1 MGNFIEYIYVGNIAA
16 CIILGIVLLFAKTT
30 PHPHNQH
37 YLIAKKFIAFSLFLA
52 AIAVMMDLL
61 IGDVNDSKVEM
72 LNIITL
78 IDFNIQIVIFTFA
91 LMTLYNSQLVS
102 RKNIYTVLTPL
113 IVLIV
118 AYLVALIIYG
128 DICVFSH
135 DQYLATITQE
145 PALIIRTLMFIWG
158 IISVIICIR
167 WFLKAQQK
175 FNNAIDNYF
184 DGTKELHTR
193 WVGYIFYTSLILAG
207 LVAISY
213 IIILPYFDALSTIGI
228 TALFTVISIHFLNY
242 PQTFK
247 VIYPA
252 LETSQEITISATQIN
267 TIEKKL
273 SSWKSL
279 PTKPYTQ
286 EGLTVGALADELK
299 ENKRAVSKYL
309 NTQCNAN
316 FNTWINTLRI
326 EEAIKLLENNG
337 LPLYEIAER
346 TGFSDLAK
354 MSNFM
359 KRQTGLSPSDYRKKY
374 YTKQ

>member
-52 AIAVMMDLL
+52 AIAVIMDLL

-91 LMTLYNSQLVS
+91 LMTLYHSQLVS
-102 RKNIYTVLTPL
+102 RKNIYTFLTPL

-118 AYLVALIIYG
+118 AYLIALIIYG

-167 WFLKAQQK
+167 LFLKAQQK
-175 FNNAIDNYF
+175 FNTAIDNYF

-213 IIILPYFDALSTIGI
+213 IIILPYFDALSTVGI
-228 TALFTVISIHFLNY
+228 TVLFTVISIHFLNY

-252 LETSQEITISATQIN
+252 LETSQEITISAAQIN
-267 TIEKKL
+267 TIENKL
-273 SSWKSL
+273 QNWKTL
-279 PTKPYTQ
+279 ATKPYTQ
-286 EGLTVGALADELK
+286 EGITLNKLADDIN
-299 ENKRAVSKYL
+299 ENKRAISKYL
-309 NTQCNAN
+309 NTTCNTN

-326 EEAIKLLENNG
+326 EDAMRLFKKNE
-337 LPLYEIAER
+337 LPLYQIAEL
-346 TGFSDLAK
+346 TGFSDLSK

-359 KRQTGLSPSDYRKKY
+359 KKHTGLTPSEYRKMY
-374 YTKQ
+374 YRKM